1 MGVTI
6 LPQKFYDALERQN
19 ACLAAIA
26 SHAGGIK
33 ITSWAD
39 AQALVRRNMHH
50 SVAVADQLVAE
61 RATKVDVT
69 VDGGGITGATVD
81 MAKFLNAVGEVIAGV
96 AEITYDGAT
105 WRMNDT
111 PIVLANYGLTVVGTP
126 AEDDRI
132 IVTVTATEQCFD
144 VMDHDTHTPVNP
156 ALTHTMPLLLHDIA
170 AYGTIPF
177 CPSQLLYYTD
187 VELPAGNYKFT
198 LDHGAYGGGT
208 AQDGTYMFETDTAIP
223 ADGGIRHTTV
233 GAYRTDGYEKANIT
247 SGKVIIYGP
256 GDERAI
262 VKDNISCSEWD
273 GTTECTDLGTFT
285 ARSFTYHTADGK
297 HNFTE
302 RNAYGS
308 NRWKTSAVRQWLNS
322 DAAPVPEGSEVVSN
336 WYTRQTV
343 FDRLPGGAK
352 SAGYLYGLDPE
363 LKTVIC
369 PVKVRTALPDPDKVP
384 DGDPYEETE
393 DKVWLASMTEV
404 YGSSNGGVAEGSQF
418 EYWKDTTNAAK
429 IKYQG
434 STARYWWLRG
444 PYPGYANYVR
454 YVTPPAL
461 WATAARTMRTGLSP
475 ACVSD
480 RYTSII

>member
-6 LPQKFYDALERQN
+6 LPQKFYDVLNQQN

-39 AQALVRRNMHH
+39 AQALVRRNMHR
-50 SVAVADQLVAE
+50 SIAVADQLVAE
-61 RATKVDVT
+61 RATKVQASTGNSV
-69 VDGGGITGATVD
+69 GITEATVD
-81 MAKFLNAVGEVIAGV
+81 MIAFLAAIGDAQTGVYEVI
-96 AEITYDGAT
+96 YDGAD
-105 WRMNDT
+105 WRKEDNAINLT
-111 PIVLANYGLTVVGTP
+111 TYGITVTGTP
-126 AEDDRI
+126 QEDDH
-132 IVTVTATEQCFD
+132 IVITVTATEQCFD

-156 ALTHTMPLLLHDIA
+156 ALTHTLPLLLHDIA
-170 AYGTIPF
+170 TYGTIPF
-177 CPSQLLYYTD
+177 CPPQLLYYTD
-187 VELPAGNYKFT
+187 VELPAGSYKFT
-198 LDHGAYGGGT
+198 LDHGAYGGGIE
-208 AQDGTYMFETDTAIP
+208 QDGTYMFTTDVAIP
-223 ADGGIRHTTV
+223 ADGGIRHNAV
-233 GAYRTDGYEKANIT
+233 GHYKESGYAKTDIT
-247 SGKVIIYGP
+247 GGKVIIYGP
-256 GDERAI
+256 GDARAI
-262 VKDNISCSEWD
+262 VQDNIACSEWD
-273 GTTECTDLGTFT
+273 GVTECTDLGTFT
-285 ARSFTYHTADGK
+285 ARSLTYHTADGK

-322 DAAPVPEGSEVVSN
+322 DAAPVPDDSDIISN

-343 FDRLPGGAK
+343 FDRPPGGAK
-352 SAGYLYGLDPE
+352 SAGYLYGLDPA
-363 LKTVIC
+363 LKAVIC

-434 STARYWWLRG
+434 STARHWWLRG
-444 PYPGYANYVR
+444 PYPGYANLVR
-454 YVTPPAL
+454 YVDTSGAL
-461 WATAARTMRTGLSP
+461 SNGHASNARGFVPGL
-475 ACVSD
+475 C
-480 RYTSII
+480 IG

>member
-6 LPQKFYDALERQN
+6 LPKKFYDALDTQN
-19 ACLAAIA
+19 ALLASIA
-26 SHAGGIK
+26 SHTGDAK
-33 ITSWAD
+33 ITSWID
-39 AQALVRRNMHH
+39 AQAFVRRNMHRYI
-50 SVAVADQLVAE
+50 AVADQLVAE

-156 ALTHTMPLLLHDIA
+156 TLTHTLPLLLHDIA
-170 AYGTIPF
+170 HYGTIPF

-187 VELPAGNYKFT
+187 VELPAGSYKFT
-198 LDHGAYGGGT
+198 LDHGAYGGGIE
-208 AQDGTYMFETDTAIP
+208 QDGTYMFLTDVAIP
-223 ADGGIRHTTV
+223 ADGGIRHNAV
-233 GAYRTDGYEKANIT
+233 GYHKGSGYAKTDIT
-247 SGKVIIYGP
+247 AGKVIIYGP
-256 GDERAI
+256 KNARAI
-262 VKDNISCSEWD
+262 VKDNIACSEWD
-273 GTTECTDLGTFT
+273 GVTECTDLGTFT
-285 ARSFTYHTADGK
+285 ARSLTYHTADGK

-308 NRWKTSAVRQWLNS
+308 NRWKTSAARQWLNS

-343 FDRLPGGAK
+343 FDRVPGGAK
-352 SAGYLYGLDPE
+352 LAGYLYGLDPE
-363 LKTVIC
+363 LKAVIC
-369 PVKVRTALPDPDKVP
+369 PVKVKTALPDQEKI
-384 DGDPYEETE
+384 DGATYEETE
-393 DKVWLASMTEV
+393 DKIWLASMTEI
-404 YGSSNGGVAEGSQF
+404 YGSNNSNVAEGTQF
-418 EYWKDTTNAAK
+418 QYWKNTGNAAK
-429 IKYQG
+429 IKYEG
-434 STARYWWLRG
+434 STARRWLLRG
-444 PYPGYANYVR
+444 PYPGLAGNVR
-454 YVTPPAL
+454 GV
-461 WATAARTMRTGLSP
+461 
-475 ACVSD
+475 
-480 RYTSII
+480 YTSGALVSNYAYGADGLVLGLCIG

>member
-6 LPQKFYDALERQN
+6 LPKKFYDALDTQN
-19 ACLAAIA
+19 ALLASIA
-26 SHAGGIK
+26 SHTGGIK
-33 ITSWAD
+33 ITSWTD
-39 AQALVRRNMHH
+39 VQALVQQNRHQYI
-50 SVAVADQLVAE
+50 AVADQLVAE

-156 ALTHTMPLLLHDIA
+156 TLTHTLPLLLHDITH
-170 AYGTIPF
+170 YGTIPF
-177 CPSQLLYYTD
+177 CSPQLLYYTD

-198 LDHGAYGGGT
+198 LNHGTRGGGT
-208 AQDGTYMFETDTAIP
+208 DQDGTYMFSTDVAIP
-223 ADGGIRHTTV
+223 ADGGIRHNTV
-233 GAYRTDGYEKANIT
+233 GYYKESGYAKTDIT
-247 SGKVIIYGP
+247 DGKVIIYGP
-256 GDERAI
+256 GDARAI
-262 VKDNISCSEWD
+262 VKDNIACSEWD
-273 GTTECTDLGTFT
+273 EVTECYDLGTFT
-285 ARSFTYHTADGK
+285 ARSLTYHTADGK

-302 RNAYGS
+302 RSAYGS
-308 NRWKTSAVRQWLNS
+308 NRWKTSAARQWLNS

-363 LKTVIC
+363 LKAVIC
-369 PVKVRTALPDPDKVP
+369 PVKVKTALPDQEKI
-384 DGDPYEETE
+384 DGATYEETE
-393 DKVWLASMTEV
+393 DKIWLASMTEI
-404 YGSSNGGVAEGSQF
+404 YGSNNGNVAEGTQF
-418 EYWKDTTNAAK
+418 QYWKNTGNAAK
-429 IKYQG
+429 IKYEG
-434 STARYWWLRG
+434 STARIWFLRG
-444 PYPGYANYVR
+444 PYPGYALGVR
-454 YVTPPAL
+454 NVNTSGAL
-461 WATAARTMRTGLSP
+461 SSNFAFNAYGLVLGL
-475 ACVSD
+475 C
-480 RYTSII
+480 IG